1 MLIPY
6 IDNTQTHLTNSLE
19 NTKNKKYNYIKIKL
33 STLQLLQTVQRKM
46 SQLSGE
52 TVRQLYINMAYQV
65 LCEDCCCTFPL

>member
-52 TVRQLYINMAYQV
+52 TVHQLYINMAYQV